1 MVMVPA
7 MVMVMGT
14 TMNEPVT
21 QAFECN
27 WVIEAMER
35 KWLVFYTKSRHEM
48 KVSGYLQRKG
58 YEVFLP
64 MQKTLRQWSDRKKK
78 VTTPL
83 FRSYIFVH
91 DSESRIQD
99 ILQVP
104 GIAWNVRYNDK
115 PAVLREQEIETIQR
129 FLATGLLIETSTD
142 PVLQVG
148 EDAEAV
154 DGPLKG
160 VRGKVVDSASGEK
173 FSVTLEVLGN
183 SMIVRLDARM
193 LTKIIE

>member
-1 MVMVPA
+1 
-7 MVMVMGT
+7 
-14 TMNEPVT
+14 
-21 QAFECN
+21 
-27 WVIEAMER
+27 MER

-48 KVSGYLQRKG
+48 KVSSYLQRRG

-64 MQKTLRQWSDRKKK
+64 VQKVLRQWSDRKKR

-83 FRSYIFVH
+83 FKSYVFVC
-91 DSESRIQD
+91 DTESRIQD

-104 GIAWNVRYNDK
+104 GVAWNVRYNNR
-115 PAVLREQEIETIQR
+115 PAVLREKEIETIKR
-129 FLATGLLIETSTD
+129 FLATGLLVETSMD
-142 PVLQVG
+142 PKFQVG
-148 EDAEAV
+148 DDAEVV

-160 VRGKVVDSASGEK
+160 VRGKIIDSPDGDK

-193 LTKIIE
+193 LARITR

>member
-1 MVMVPA
+1 
-7 MVMVMGT
+7 
-14 TMNEPVT
+14 
-21 QAFECN
+21 
-27 WVIEAMER
+27 MER

-48 KVSGYLQRKG
+48 KVAGYLEGKG

-64 MQKTLRQWSDRKKK
+64 VQKVLRQWSDRKKR
-78 VTTPL
+78 VVTPL

-91 DSESRIQD
+91 DSETRIQD

-104 GIAWNVRYNDK
+104 GIAWNVRYDGK
-115 PAVLREQEIETIQR
+115 PAVVREEEIKTIKR

-142 PVLQVG
+142 PVFQIG
-148 EDAEAV
+148 EEAEVA

-160 VRGKVVDSASGEK
+160 VRGKIIDTPSGEK
-173 FSVTLEVLGN
+173 FSVTLEVLKN

-193 LTKIIE
+193 LARAV

>member
-1 MVMVPA
+1 
-7 MVMVMGT
+7 
-14 TMNEPVT
+14 
-21 QAFECN
+21 
-27 WVIEAMER
+27 
-35 KWLVFYTKSRHEM
+35 M
-48 KVSGYLQRKG
+48 KVSGYLQRRG

-64 MQKTLRQWSDRKKK
+64 VQKILRQWSDRKKR

-91 DSESRIQD
+91 DTESRIQD

-104 GIAWNVRYNDK
+104 GIAWNVRYNNK
-115 PAVLREQEIETIQR
+115 PAVLREREIETIKR
-129 FLATGLLIETSTD
+129 FLATGLLVETSMD
-142 PVLQVG
+142 PKFQAG
-148 EDAEAV
+148 DDAEVV

-160 VRGKVVDSASGEK
+160 VRGKIIDSPDGDK

-193 LTKIIE
+193 LARITR

>member
-1 MVMVPA
+1 
-7 MVMVMGT
+7 
-14 TMNEPVT
+14 
-21 QAFECN
+21 
-27 WVIEAMER
+27 
-35 KWLVFYTKSRHEM
+35 M
-48 KVSGYLQRKG
+48 KVSGYLQRRG

-64 MQKTLRQWSDRKKK
+64 VQKILRQWSDRKKR

-91 DSESRIQD
+91 DTESRIQD

-104 GIAWNVRYNDK
+104 GIAWNVRYNNK
-115 PAVLREQEIETIQR
+115 PSVLREREIETIKR
-129 FLATGLLIETSTD
+129 FLATGLLVETSMD
-142 PVLQVG
+142 PKFQAG
-148 EDAEAV
+148 DDAEVV

-160 VRGKVVDSASGEK
+160 VRGKIIDSPDGDK

-193 LTKIIE
+193 LARITR

>member
-1 MVMVPA
+1 
-7 MVMVMGT
+7 
-14 TMNEPVT
+14 
-21 QAFECN
+21 
-27 WVIEAMER
+27 MER

-64 MQKTLRQWSDRKKK
+64 VQKILRQWSDRKKR

-83 FRSYIFVH
+83 FKSYIFVH
-91 DSESRIQD
+91 DTESRIQD
-99 ILQVP
+99 ILQIP
-104 GIAWNVRYNDK
+104 GIAWNVRYNNK
-115 PAVLREQEIETIQR
+115 PAVLRENEVETIKR
-129 FLATGLLIETSTD
+129 FLATGLLVETSTD
-142 PVLQVG
+142 PKFQVG
-148 EDAEAV
+148 DDAEVV

-160 VRGKVVDSASGEK
+160 VRGKVIASAGEEK

-193 LTKIIE
+193 LVRVSN

>member
-1 MVMVPA
+1 
-7 MVMVMGT
+7 
-14 TMNEPVT
+14 
-21 QAFECN
+21 
-27 WVIEAMER
+27 MER

-48 KVSGYLQRKG
+48 KVAGYLERKG
-58 YEVFLP
+58 YQVFLP
-64 MQKTLRQWSDRKKK
+64 MQKVLRQWSDRKKK

-99 ILQVP
+99 ILQIP
-104 GIAWNVRYNDK
+104 GIAWNVRYNNK
-115 PAVLREQEIETIQR
+115 PAVLREKEIETIKR

-142 PVLQVG
+142 PVFQVG
-148 EDAEAV
+148 EDAEVV

-160 VRGKVVDSASGEK
+160 VRGKIIGSPTGER

-193 LTKIIE
+193 LARVTG